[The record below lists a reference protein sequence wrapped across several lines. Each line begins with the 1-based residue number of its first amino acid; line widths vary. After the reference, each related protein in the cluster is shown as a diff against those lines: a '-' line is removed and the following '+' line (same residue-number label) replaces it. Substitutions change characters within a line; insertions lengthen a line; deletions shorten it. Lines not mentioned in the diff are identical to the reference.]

1 MQTVDEST
9 MDDVITTIDFA
20 TLFSQEELKA
30 KRAEEKDRRKK
41 NRILSVENSHFL
53 IYLIC
58 LLISIVLIA
67 AYLFLPCAE
76 TSKWLAVLMS
86 LGASGFGAALLAF
99 FIDRSDT
106 DAQDKAAVDAYN
118 NSVAYI
124 YDTLWTVFGNRSYQY
139 MKKIDTNNGQQIV
152 AQQSAEKFINQFNLA
167 MKAIDSF
174 RLNYA
179 AEMSDEV
186 SGDYSLLK
194 SHLVQF
200 TATLSYPVDVD
211 HLINALDGTRIW
223 LRRWYS
229 TERLKKHFR
238 FI

>member
-9 MDDVITTIDFA
+9 LDDVITTIDFA

-41 NRILSVENSHFL
+41 NRFLSVENSHFL

-124 YDTLWTVFGNRSYQY
+124 YDTLWTVFRNRSYQY
-139 MKKIDTNNGQQIV
+139 MKKIDKNNGQQIA

-179 AEMSDEV
+179 AAMSDEV
-186 SGDYSLLK
+186 SSDYSLLK
-194 SHLVQF
+194 SQLVQF
-200 TATLSYPVDVD
+200 AATLSHPVNVD
-211 HLINALDGTRIW
+211 HLIDALDGTRIW

>member
-53 IYLIC
+53 IYFIC

-118 NSVAYI
+118 NSAAYI

-139 MKKIDTNNGQQIV
+139 MKK
-152 AQQSAEKFINQFNLA
+152 
-167 MKAIDSF
+167 
-174 RLNYA
+174 
-179 AEMSDEV
+179 
-186 SGDYSLLK
+186 
-194 SHLVQF
+194 
-200 TATLSYPVDVD
+200 
-211 HLINALDGTRIW
+211 
-223 LRRWYS
+223 
-229 TERLKKHFR
+229 
-238 FI
+238 

>member
-41 NRILSVENSHFL
+41 NRFLSVENSHFL

-124 YDTLWTVFGNRSYQY
+124 YDTLLTVFGNRSYQY
-139 MKKIDTNNGQQIV
+139 MKKIDKNNGQQIA

-179 AEMSDEV
+179 AAMSDEV
-186 SGDYSLLK
+186 SSDYSLLK
-194 SHLVQF
+194 SQLVQF
-200 TATLSYPVDVD
+200 AATLSHPVNVD
-211 HLINALDGTRIW
+211 HLIDALDGTRIW

>member
-9 MDDVITTIDFA
+9 MNDVITTIDYA

-106 DAQDKAAVDAYN
+106 DAQDKAAIGAYN

-124 YDTLWTVFGNRSYQY
+124 YDTLWTVFGNCSYQY
-139 MKKIDTNNGQQIV
+139 LKIDKNNGQQIA
-152 AQQSAEKFINQFNLA
+152 AQQSAEKFINQLSLA

-179 AEMSDEV
+179 AAMSDEV
-186 SGDYSLLK
+186 SSDYSLLK
-194 SHLVQF
+194 SQLVQF
-200 TATLSYPVDVD
+200 TATLSHPVNVD
-211 HLINALDGTRIW
+211 HLIDALDGTRIW
-223 LRRWYS
+223 LRGWYS
-229 TERLKKHFR
+229 AERLKKHFR

>member
-86 LGASGFGAALLAF
+86 LGASGFGAVLWLSFTTALDNSQQQ
-99 FIDRSDT
+99 DR
-106 DAQDKAAVDAYN
+106 AAVGSIYN
-118 NSVAYI
+118 NSVVYI
-124 YDTLWTVFGNRSYQY
+124 YEHVMDSIW
-139 MKKIDTNNGQQIV
+139 KPIH
-152 AQQSAEKFINQFNLA
+152 IN
-167 MKAIDSF
+167 
-174 RLNYA
+174 
-179 AEMSDEV
+179 
-186 SGDYSLLK
+186 
-194 SHLVQF
+194 
-200 TATLSYPVDVD
+200 T
-211 HLINALDGTRIW
+211 
-223 LRRWYS
+223 
-229 TERLKKHFR
+229 
-238 FI
+238 

>member
-41 NRILSVENSHFL
+41 NRILSVENSHFF

-139 MKKIDTNNGQQIV
+139 MKKIDKNNGQQIA

-167 MKAIDSF
+167 MKDPDRA
-174 RLNYA
+174 R
-179 AEMSDEV
+179 
-186 SGDYSLLK
+186 
-194 SHLVQF
+194 
-200 TATLSYPVDVD
+200 
-211 HLINALDGTRIW
+211 
-223 LRRWYS
+223 
-229 TERLKKHFR
+229 
-238 FI
+238 

>member
-1 MQTVDEST
+1 MQTVDKST
-9 MDDVITTIDFA
+9 MDNAITTIDFA
-20 TLFSQEELKA
+20 TLIAQEELTA

-41 NRILSVENSHFL
+41 NRILSVESSHFL
-53 IYLIC
+53 IYLMC
-58 LLISIVLIA
+58 LLISIALIA
-67 AYLFLPCAE
+67 AYLISPRAE
-76 TSKWLAVLMS
+76 ASNWLAVLMS
-86 LGASGFGAALLAF
+86 LGSNGFGAAPLAF

-106 DAQDKAAVDAYN
+106 AAQDRAAVGAYN
-118 NSVAYI
+118 NSVVYI

-139 MKKIDTNNGQQIV
+139 MKKIDKNNGQQIA

-174 RLNYA
+174 RFNYVA
-179 AEMSDEV
+179 AMSDEV
-186 SGDYSLLK
+186 SSDYSLLK
-194 SHLVQF
+194 SQLVQF
-200 TATLSYPVDVD
+200 TATLSHPVNVD
-211 HLINALDGTRIW
+211 HLIDALDGTRIW

>member
-41 NRILSVENSHFL
+41 NRFLSVENSHFL

-124 YDTLWTVFGNRSYQY
+124 DDTLWTVFGNRSYQY
-139 MKKIDTNNGQQIV
+139 MKKIDKNNGQQIA

-179 AEMSDEV
+179 AAMSDEV
-186 SGDYSLLK
+186 SSDYSLLK
-194 SHLVQF
+194 SQLVQF
-200 TATLSYPVDVD
+200 AATLSHPVNVD
-211 HLINALDGTRIW
+211 HLIDALDGTRIW

>member
-139 MKKIDTNNGQQIV
+139 MKKIDKNNGQQIA

-167 MKAIDSF
+167 M
-174 RLNYA
+174 
-179 AEMSDEV
+179 SDEV
-186 SGDYSLLK
+186 SSDYSLLK
-194 SHLVQF
+194 SQLVQF
-200 TATLSYPVDVD
+200 TATLSHPVNVD
-211 HLINALDGTRIW
+211 HLIDALDGTRIW

>member
-9 MDDVITTIDFA
+9 MDDVITTVDFA

-86 LGASGFGAALLAF
+86 LGVNGFGAALLAF
-99 FIDRSDT
+99 FIDRFDT
-106 DAQDKAAVDAYN
+106 AA
-118 NSVAYI
+118 
-124 YDTLWTVFGNRSYQY
+124 
-139 MKKIDTNNGQQIV
+139 GQGCCR
-152 AQQSAEKFINQFNLA
+152 
-167 MKAIDSF
+167 
-174 RLNYA
+174 RL
-179 AEMSDEV
+179 
-186 SGDYSLLK
+186 
-194 SHLVQF
+194 
-200 TATLSYPVDVD
+200 
-211 HLINALDGTRIW
+211 
-223 LRRWYS
+223 
-229 TERLKKHFR
+229 
-238 FI
+238 

>member
-41 NRILSVENSHFL
+41 NRFLSVENSHFL

-106 DAQDKAAVDAYN
+106 DAQDKAAIGAYN

-139 MKKIDTNNGQQIV
+139 MKKIDKNNGQEIA

-194 SHLVQF
+194 SQLVQF

-211 HLINALDGTRIW
+211 HLIDALDGTRIW

>member
-76 TSKWLAVLMS
+76 TSKACCPDVPWREWVWRS
-86 LGASGFGAALLAF
+86 SFGFLYRPL
-99 FIDRSDT
+99 
-106 DAQDKAAVDAYN
+106 
-118 NSVAYI
+118 
-124 YDTLWTVFGNRSYQY
+124 
-139 MKKIDTNNGQQIV
+139 
-152 AQQSAEKFINQFNLA
+152 
-167 MKAIDSF
+167 
-174 RLNYA
+174 
-179 AEMSDEV
+179 
-186 SGDYSLLK
+186 
-194 SHLVQF
+194 
-200 TATLSYPVDVD
+200 
-211 HLINALDGTRIW
+211 
-223 LRRWYS
+223 
-229 TERLKKHFR
+229 
-238 FI
+238 